1 MHDLG
6 RNAEDEAI
14 VTAIIAMAK
23 GLGFKTIAEG
33 VETQEQL
40 NFLRENQCDQI
51 QGYLFGK
58 PVSAQ
63 AFAHLLRQ
71 DGGLIRLPVA

>member
-1 MHDLG
+1 MRDLG
-6 RNAEDEAI
+6 RSPEDGAI
-14 VTAIIAMAK
+14 VTAIITMAK

-33 VETQEQL
+33 VETHEQL
-40 NFLRENQCDQI
+40 HFLRQNQCDQI

-63 AFAHLLRQ
+63 AFAQLLRQ
-71 DGGLIRLPVA
+71 DGGAIFMPTS